1 MQELIGAVGALSAK
15 ERKALAI
22 MLKEKGINLFA
33 VAPIFK
39 REAGAPL
46 LLSYAQQRQWF
57 LWQLEPQSAAYN
69 IPAALRLRG
78 ALDLPA
84 LQAAFEVL
92 IARHAALRTG
102 FVQQG
107 EQTLQVIRQSGDFKL
122 AIQSLGEGVAT
133 ETAIEAFLAAQLG
146 EPFDLELQ
154 PLLRAAVLQVA
165 EDEHVL
171 ALALHHIIADGWSM
185 QVLVRELMQVYAG
198 QVRGVPVQLAELPVD
213 YADYAL
219 WQREWMDAGERER
232 QLGYW
237 VGELGREPL
246 VLELPTDHPRPLR
259 QSFRGARL
267 EIDIDPA
274 LAAGLKRL
282 AQQHNVTVF
291 MLLLA
296 SFQTLLHRYSGQQA
310 VRVGVPVANRTRVET
325 EGLIGFFANT
335 QVLAAQFD
343 PLLSFASLLQQV
355 KQRVLGAQSHQ
366 DLPFEQLVEALAP
379 ERSLSHNPL
388 FQAMFNHQGSAL
400 QRPAPGNDGLGLQVQ
415 PLAREA
421 STAQVDLTLA
431 TEEHAQGLTAALT
444 YATDLF
450 SAASAEK
457 MAGHWR
463 NLLRAIVANPQ
474 QVVGELGMLDANER
488 QRITGDW
495 NATGV
500 DYPQEVCIHRL
511 IEAQVRRTPQAP
523 ALQFAGQALSYAQLN
538 ARANQLARRLVSA
551 GVGPD
556 QLVGIAL
563 ERSVE
568 MVVALLAVLK
578 AGGAYVPLDPEYP
591 RERLAYM
598 IEDSAVSLVLTSAA
612 LMPGLPLPAAVHAL
626 TVDELDLAGEAQ
638 GDLDIVN
645 DGEHLAYMIYTSGST
660 GRPKGAANR
669 HRALSNR
676 LYWMQQAYSLDAGD
690 TVLQKTP
697 FSFDV
702 SVWEFFW
709 PLMSGARLVVAQPG
723 DHRDPS
729 RLARLIRESRVT
741 TVHFVPSMLQAF
753 MLDSEAATCTS
764 LQRIICSG
772 EALPLEVQQQ
782 VLTQLAQAKLYNL
795 YGPTEA
801 AIDVTHWTC
810 QAQEHHSVPIGQPI
824 ANLSTFILDA
834 GFNPVPAGVIGELY
848 LGGEGLAR
856 GYHRRPGLT
865 AERFI
870 ANPFASGQRLYR
882 TGDLARQREDGVIEY
897 AGRIDHQVK
906 IRGLRIELG
915 EIEARLQEQAAV
927 SECVVIAGQG
937 ATGVQ
942 LLAYVVASD
951 GAVAMAD
958 QASQQALADQ
968 LKAELGRGLPDY
980 MVPTQM
986 IFLPAMPLSPNGKLD
1001 RKALP
1006 APDLNSVQAV
1016 YRAPVSAQEQAVAE
1030 IWQQL
1035 LKCEQVGLD
1044 DDFFALGGHSLLATQ
1059 LVSRVRQA
1067 LAVEVALRTVFEHS
1081 RLQAFVAALCQAPSS
1096 NQLPMQAV
1104 DRRAGV
1110 PLSYAQERQ
1119 WFLWQLD
1126 PHSTAY
1132 VIPMVLQL
1140 DGELDGEALEQA
1152 FVTLL
1157 ERHESLRTGFAE
1169 RDGQCVQLIR
1179 DQVDFQVRRHT
1190 LAQDGD
1196 ATALSDSFVRQAVC
1210 KPFDLQH
1217 DLLLRA
1223 DLLGV
1228 GPQRHVLVVTQHH
1241 IVSDGWSMQVMI
1253 DELLQCYAA
1262 LCKGQVP
1269 QLPPLPIQYADYAA
1283 WQRQWMEAGERERQL
1298 DYWQEQLGRQS
1309 VVLELPADH
1318 VRPVQQ
1324 SLRGARLE
1332 LPISSQ
1338 LHRALRQLAEQ
1349 QGVTLF
1355 MLLLAAYQTLL
1366 FRYSG
1371 QSRIRVGVP
1380 IANRN
1385 RLETERLIGFFVNT
1399 QVLQADLDGQQG
1411 FDALLKQVRQVTLQA
1426 QEHQDLPFEQLV
1438 DALQPER
1445 SLSYSPLFQVMYN
1458 HQAEQAAGAQ
1468 RGGGPLDLQITS
1480 LGWSGENAQ
1489 FDLTLSTHESADSL
1503 AASFTYATDLFEAG
1517 TVQRMADHWLRLL
1530 QAIVQAPGQALGE
1543 LPLLAVHERDQLF
1556 ALNPAREPFDADSC
1570 IDQLIAQR
1578 AQAAPQALALI
1589 DGEQSYSHAWLQS
1602 RANRLAHR
1610 LIELG
1615 VGPEVRVGVAMARS
1629 AELVVALLAVLKA
1642 GGTYVPL
1649 DPDYPRERLSYMLED
1664 SQAQVLLTQAG
1675 VLEAWP
1681 DDIVTVLVE
1690 DDARYPDTP
1699 PAPRATAQNLAY
1711 VIYTSGSTGQPKG
1724 VAIAHRNVAALA
1736 HWSQQVYRSEDIQ
1749 GVLASTSV
1757 CFDLSVWEI
1766 FVTLANGGFLVMAR
1780 NALELPQLPARE
1792 QVRLI
1797 NTVPSAIAA
1806 LQRAGEIP
1814 ASVKI
1819 INLAGEPLKQAL
1831 VEALYAETAVEQVY
1845 DLYGPSEDT
1854 TYSTFSRRQA
1864 GGQANIGRPLF
1875 NTASYLLDAQL
1886 QAVPQGVAAELY
1898 LAGDGL
1904 TRGYLLRPGLT
1915 AEKFVP
1921 NPYGPPG
1928 ERMYRTG
1935 DLTRYR
1941 ADGVLEYIGRI
1952 DHQVKVRGFRIEL
1965 GEIEA
1970 RLLQQP
1976 AVREAVVL
1984 AVDGASGQQ
1993 LVGYVVASQALDAEQ
2008 LKAGL
2013 RQHLPDYMVPV
2024 HLLQLE
2030 QLPLTPNGKLDR
2042 KALPMPDL
2050 SQLQAAYVAPHSDLE
2065 QRIAAIWQDVLKLER
2080 VGLSDNF
2087 FELGGDS
2094 IISIQV
2100 VSRARQAGIHFTPKA
2115 LFQHQTVQGLATVAS
2130 LGASGLAV
2138 DQNRVEGA
2146 STLLPIHRVF
2156 FDEVQVE
2163 RHHWNQSVL
2172 LKPHQLL
2179 DGAVLEQA
2187 LQALLEQHDA
2197 LRLGFVDNH
2206 GEWQA
2211 TYHGLPNH
2219 SVLWQREVADAEAL
2233 EQLGQQAQRSLD
2245 LNHGP
2250 LLRAVLA
2257 TLGNGEQRLLLVIH
2271 HLAVDGVSW
2280 RIIFEDLQQAY
2291 EQLREGQ
2298 VVQLPARTHS
2308 VRDWAHRLQA
2318 YALSTEVQAQRS
2330 YWQAQLAGVQTALP
2344 GARADAS
2351 LANQHGRSVHSRL
2364 SPELTRRLLQEA
2376 PAAYR
2381 TQVNDLLLSAL
2392 ARVIG
2397 RWSGQADTLIQLE
2410 GHGREE
2416 LFDDLDL
2423 TRTVGW
2429 FTSLFPLRI
2438 SATNALG
2445 SSIQQVKEQLRAIPD
2460 KGLGWGALRYLGD
2473 SASRESLAALP
2484 VPRITFNY
2492 LGQFDASF
2500 DAEEGALFVPAA
2512 EAVGPDQS
2520 PQANLGNWLS
2530 LNGRVYAGEFSLGW
2544 RFSREM
2550 FDEATVQR
2558 LADDYVAE
2566 LQALIEHCCELKV
2579 RSATP
2584 SDFPLA
2590 GLSQAQL
2597 EQLPVAL
2604 EQVEDIYPLS
2614 PMQQGML
2621 FHTLYEQRGDYINQ
2635 MRLDVEGLD
2644 VERFRSAWQAS
2655 VDAHDILRSGFV
2667 WQGELE
2673 RPLQVIR
2680 KSLPLAFEVQDWQA
2694 RADVPEALD
2703 ALANAERQRGFDLAE
2718 PPLLRLLLVQL
2729 SAQHYHLIYTSHHI
2743 LMDGW
2748 SNSRLMGEVLQRYR
2762 QQPVSRPAGR
2772 YRDYIG
2778 WLQAQDAALSEQFW
2792 TAQVRELQ
2800 VPTRLAQA
2808 LPHQADGATGQ
2819 AEHFAELAPQ
2829 ATRRLSDFARQQKVT
2844 MNTLV
2849 QAAWALLLARY
2860 SGQQTVAFGA
2870 TVSGRPAEL
2879 KGVEQQLGLFINTLP
2894 VVTHLDA
2901 GQPLA
2906 QWLQQLQ
2913 QQNLALREHEHTALF
2928 DVQRWAGLGEG
2939 LFDTLL
2945 VFENFP
2951 ISEALQQGAPEGLRF
2966 SEVRNQEQTS
2976 FPLTLAVVH
2985 AQSLVLHLS
2994 YDTALFSAAQVQR
3007 FGVQVL
3013 QLLERMITQ
3022 TGQPLGELQILGD
3035 DEQQLQLH
3043 GWNPPA
3049 AAFASD
3055 RCIDQLIAQRAQAA
3069 PQALALIDGE
3079 QSYSHAWLQSRAN
3092 RLAHRLIELGV
3103 GPEVRVGVAMA
3114 RSAELVVALL
3124 AVLKAGGTYVP
3135 LDPDYP
3141 RERLSYMLEDS
3152 QAQVLLTQA
3161 GVLEAWPDD
3170 IVTVLVEDDA
3180 RYPDTPPT
3188 PRATAQNLAYVIY
3201 TSGSTGQPKGV
3212 AIAHRNVAA
3221 LAHWSQQVYR
3231 SEDIQGV
3238 LASTS
3243 VCFDLSVW
3251 EIFVTLA
3258 NGGFLVMARNALEL
3272 PQLPAR
3278 EQVRLINTVPSAIAA
3293 LQRAGDIPAS
3303 VKIINLAGEPLK
3315 QALVEALYAE
3325 TAVEQVYDLY
3335 GPSEDTTYSTFSR
3348 RQAGGQAN
3356 IGRPLFNTA
3365 SYLLDAQLQA
3375 VPQGVAAELY
3385 LAGDGLT
3392 RGYLLRPGLT
3402 AEKFVPNPYG
3412 PPGERMYRSGD
3423 LTRYRADGVLEYI
3436 GRIDHQVKVRG
3447 FRIELGEIEARLLQQ
3462 PAVREAVVL
3471 AVDGASGQQLVGY
3484 VVASQGLD
3492 AEQLKAGLR
3501 QHLPDYMVP
3510 VHLLQLEQLPLTPNG
3525 KLDRK
3530 ALPMPDLS
3538 QLQAAYV
3545 APHSD
3550 LEQRIAAIWQDVL
3563 KLERVG
3569 LSDNFFELGGDSIIS
3584 IQVVSR
3590 ARQAGIHF
3598 TPKALFQHQTVQG
3611 LATVASLGTS
3621 GLAVDQN
3628 RVEGASTLLPIHR
3641 VFFDEVQVERHHWNQ
3656 SVLLKPH
3663 QLIDG
3668 AVLEQA
3674 LQALLEQHDALRL
3687 GFVENHGEWQ
3697 ATYHGLPNHRVLWQR
3712 EVADAEALEQLG
3724 QQAQRSLDLNHG
3736 PLLRAVLATLGNG
3749 EQRLLL
3755 VIHHL
3760 AVDGVSWRI
3769 IFEDLQ
3775 QAYEQLREG
3784 QAVQLPARTHSVR
3797 DWAQRLQA
3805 YALSTEVQAQRSYWQ
3820 GQLAG
3825 VQTVLPGARPDAS
3838 LANRH
3843 ARSVHSRL
3851 SPELTRRLL
3860 QEAPAAYRTQVND
3873 LLLSAL
3879 ARVIGRWSGQA
3890 DTLIQLEG
3898 HGREELFD
3906 DLDLTRTVGWFTSL
3920 FPLRISAT
3928 DALGSSIQQVKEQL
3942 RAIPDKGLGWGAL
3955 RYLGDSASRES
3966 LAALPVPRITF
3977 NYLGQFDAS
3986 FDAEEGA
3993 LFVPAAEA
4001 VGPDQSP
4008 QANLG
4013 NWLSLNGRVYA
4024 GEFSLGWRFSREMF
4038 DEATVQRL
4046 ADDYVAELQALIEHC
4061 CELKVRSATPSD
4073 FPLAGLSQA
4082 QLEQLP
4088 VALEQ
4093 VEDIYPL
4100 SPMQQGMLFH
4110 TQEGN
4115 GADLYINQ
4123 ISVQVEG
4130 LDSARF
4136 EAAWN
4141 QVIERHEILR
4151 TGFCNSATLEQ
4162 PLQLVYKQARM
4173 PINCLDWRDRE
4184 VTQEQLQALA
4194 AAECARGFD
4203 LPSAPLTRLAL
4214 VQTGADQH
4222 QLIWTSHHILMDGWS
4237 NSRLLGEVLQA
4248 YAGQAL
4254 PMRQGRYR
4262 DYIDWLQRQSAVSRQ
4277 AFWQERLR
4285 ELEGPTL
4292 LASSIGPQPAP
4303 GLQGHDALYLKWD
4316 EAQTQVFKAAAQRLR
4331 VTPNTLVQAAWLLL
4345 LQRYSGQQT
4354 VSFGAVVAGRPASLA
4369 GANEMLGLFI
4379 NTLPII
4385 QTVQPEVSVH
4395 QWLTQLQAYN
4405 LEARDHEQTALA
4417 DIQRWA
4423 GQGGQALFDSII
4435 VFENYPVDE
4444 RLQQGSET
4452 GLRFGKTSGRDVT
4465 NYAMDLAVSLNA
4477 TLSIE
4482 FLYLRERFT
4491 PQACAQLMQGFENLL
4506 RALLD
4511 QPHATVG
4518 SLGLLDDAGL
4528 HALQQRNALPQAGQ
4542 AQALSEAI
4550 ATQARLR
4557 PDAVAVVCADQ
4568 QLTYVELEQRASLLA
4583 QHLMAQ
4589 GVGPE
4594 VFVGVALE
4602 RSVEVIV
4609 AFYAVM
4615 KAGGAYV
4622 PLDIDY
4628 PRERFD
4634 WIIEDSAM
4642 AVLITQRSVRE
4653 RLGDARVPVLLELD
4667 QLTLQPDAPQRPWPR
4682 AEADNL
4688 AYLIYTSGSTGKP
4701 KGVAVARGPIAM
4713 HCRAIAERYAMNTQ
4727 TRELLFMSFAFDGA
4741 QERWLST
4748 LLCGGCL
4755 IVRDNQLWTA
4765 EQTFNVLH
4773 EQAITI
4779 ACFPPAYL
4787 QQLAEYAEGR
4797 VPPAV
4802 QVYCFGGDAVAEA
4815 NFERVKRTLKPRYLT
4830 NGYGPTET
4838 VVTPL
4843 LWKVDANAQCNAAY
4857 APIGTRV
4864 GERTLYVLDSQLN
4877 PLPMGAAGELYI
4889 GGQGLA
4895 RGYHARPGL
4904 SAERFV
4910 ADPFSSEGGRLYR
4923 TGDLVR
4929 QREDGVFDYLG
4940 RLDHQV
4946 KIRGFRI
4953 ELGEIEARLREQE
4966 SVRDAV
4972 VVARRNA
4979 HGNQLIAYVVANSV
4993 AGLEKRLRGA
5003 LQQVLPDYMVPSRI
5017 LVLDALPLSPNG
5029 KVERKALP
5037 DPEAIE
5043 RKYVAPRNEL
5053 EQALVQIWQ
5062 EVLEVE
5068 QLGITDNF
5076 FELGGDSLRI
5086 LKVLSK
5092 VRSRPALGFELKLRD
5107 MMNSP
5112 SIAQLSGYEP
5122 VQEQGLDPLL
5132 LLNARCPQ
5140 VPPLFCLHAGF
5151 GTVFDYEPLARQL
5164 DGQCSVYGLQ
5174 CRMLLDRDWQ
5184 DESLPAMAIDY
5195 AQYIR
5200 QKQPQGPYRLLGWS
5214 LGGALALLV
5223 ADELVRQGQQ
5233 VAFVTLV
5240 DSFIPSAQ
5248 PVAPTSDY
5256 TGELQAFLAVA
5267 LQREVHS
5274 LPALTCQAPLQYPAL
5289 LELVGSLQQGAE
5301 PGMGFDA
5308 QDLAHGFMVAM
5319 RLKAL
5324 SEQLQTLPEVSA
5336 PVHCWWAGE
5345 PQGTDVER
5353 FEQGLTNRQERQ
5365 VLATRHDEIPRH
5377 PALLQSLRDQLC
5389 SLEAIDG

>member
-1 MQELIGAVGALSAK
+1 M
-15 ERKALAI
+15 
-22 MLKEKGINLFA
+22 
-33 VAPIFK
+33 
-39 REAGAPL
+39 
-46 LLSYAQQRQWF
+46 
-57 LWQLEPQSAAYN
+57 
-69 IPAALRLRG
+69 
-78 ALDLPA
+78 
-84 LQAAFEVL
+84 
-92 IARHAALRTG
+92 
-102 FVQQG
+102 
-107 EQTLQVIRQSGDFKL
+107 
-122 AIQSLGEGVAT
+122 
-133 ETAIEAFLAAQLG
+133 
-146 EPFDLELQ
+146 
-154 PLLRAAVLQVA
+154 
-165 EDEHVL
+165 
-171 ALALHHIIADGWSM
+171 
-185 QVLVRELMQVYAG
+185 
-198 QVRGVPVQLAELPVD
+198 
-213 YADYAL
+213 
-219 WQREWMDAGERER
+219 
-232 QLGYW
+232 
-237 VGELGREPL
+237 
-246 VLELPTDHPRPLR
+246 
-259 QSFRGARL
+259 
-267 EIDIDPA
+267 
-274 LAAGLKRL
+274 
-282 AQQHNVTVF
+282 
-291 MLLLA
+291 
-296 SFQTLLHRYSGQQA
+296 
-310 VRVGVPVANRTRVET
+310 
-325 EGLIGFFANT
+325 
-335 QVLAAQFD
+335 
-343 PLLSFASLLQQV
+343 
-355 KQRVLGAQSHQ
+355 
-366 DLPFEQLVEALAP
+366 
-379 ERSLSHNPL
+379 
-388 FQAMFNHQGSAL
+388 
-400 QRPAPGNDGLGLQVQ
+400 
-415 PLAREA
+415 
-421 STAQVDLTLA
+421 
-431 TEEHAQGLTAALT
+431 
-444 YATDLF
+444 
-450 SAASAEK
+450 
-457 MAGHWR
+457 
-463 NLLRAIVANPQ
+463 
-474 QVVGELGMLDANER
+474 
-488 QRITGDW
+488 
-495 NATGV
+495 
-500 DYPQEVCIHRL
+500 
-511 IEAQVRRTPQAP
+511 
-523 ALQFAGQALSYAQLN
+523 
-538 ARANQLARRLVSA
+538 
-551 GVGPD
+551 
-556 QLVGIAL
+556 
-563 ERSVE
+563 
-568 MVVALLAVLK
+568 
-578 AGGAYVPLDPEYP
+578 
-591 RERLAYM
+591 
-598 IEDSAVSLVLTSAA
+598 
-612 LMPGLPLPAAVHAL
+612 
-626 TVDELDLAGEAQ
+626 
-638 GDLDIVN
+638 
-645 DGEHLAYMIYTSGST
+645 
-660 GRPKGAANR
+660 
-669 HRALSNR
+669 
-676 LYWMQQAYSLDAGD
+676 
-690 TVLQKTP
+690 
-697 FSFDV
+697 
-702 SVWEFFW
+702 
-709 PLMSGARLVVAQPG
+709 
-723 DHRDPS
+723 
-729 RLARLIRESRVT
+729 
-741 TVHFVPSMLQAF
+741 
-753 MLDSEAATCTS
+753 
-764 LQRIICSG
+764 
-772 EALPLEVQQQ
+772 
-782 VLTQLAQAKLYNL
+782 
-795 YGPTEA
+795 
-801 AIDVTHWTC
+801 
-810 QAQEHHSVPIGQPI
+810 
-824 ANLSTFILDA
+824 
-834 GFNPVPAGVIGELY
+834 
-848 LGGEGLAR
+848 
-856 GYHRRPGLT
+856 
-865 AERFI
+865 
-870 ANPFASGQRLYR
+870 
-882 TGDLARQREDGVIEY
+882 
-897 AGRIDHQVK
+897 
-906 IRGLRIELG
+906 
-915 EIEARLQEQAAV
+915 
-927 SECVVIAGQG
+927 
-937 ATGVQ
+937 
-942 LLAYVVASD
+942 
-951 GAVAMAD
+951 
-958 QASQQALADQ
+958 
-968 LKAELGRGLPDY
+968 
-980 MVPTQM
+980 
-986 IFLPAMPLSPNGKLD
+986 
-1001 RKALP
+1001 
-1006 APDLNSVQAV
+1006 
-1016 YRAPVSAQEQAVAE
+1016 
-1030 IWQQL
+1030 
-1035 LKCEQVGLD
+1035 
-1044 DDFFALGGHSLLATQ
+1044 
-1059 LVSRVRQA
+1059 
-1067 LAVEVALRTVFEHS
+1067 
-1081 RLQAFVAALCQAPSS
+1081 
-1096 NQLPMQAV
+1096 
-1104 DRRAGV
+1104 
-1110 PLSYAQERQ
+1110 
-1119 WFLWQLD
+1119 
-1126 PHSTAY
+1126 
-1132 VIPMVLQL
+1132 
-1140 DGELDGEALEQA
+1140 
-1152 FVTLL
+1152 
-1157 ERHESLRTGFAE
+1157 
-1169 RDGQCVQLIR
+1169 
-1179 DQVDFQVRRHT
+1179 
-1190 LAQDGD
+1190 
-1196 ATALSDSFVRQAVC
+1196 
-1210 KPFDLQH
+1210 
-1217 DLLLRA
+1217 
-1223 DLLGV
+1223 
-1228 GPQRHVLVVTQHH
+1228 
-1241 IVSDGWSMQVMI
+1241 
-1253 DELLQCYAA
+1253 
-1262 LCKGQVP
+1262 
-1269 QLPPLPIQYADYAA
+1269 
-1283 WQRQWMEAGERERQL
+1283 
-1298 DYWQEQLGRQS
+1298 
-1309 VVLELPADH
+1309 
-1318 VRPVQQ
+1318 
-1324 SLRGARLE
+1324 
-1332 LPISSQ
+1332 
-1338 LHRALRQLAEQ
+1338 
-1349 QGVTLF
+1349 
-1355 MLLLAAYQTLL
+1355 
-1366 FRYSG
+1366 
-1371 QSRIRVGVP
+1371 
-1380 IANRN
+1380 
-1385 RLETERLIGFFVNT
+1385 
-1399 QVLQADLDGQQG
+1399 
-1411 FDALLKQVRQVTLQA
+1411 
-1426 QEHQDLPFEQLV
+1426 
-1438 DALQPER
+1438 
-1445 SLSYSPLFQVMYN
+1445 
-1458 HQAEQAAGAQ
+1458 
-1468 RGGGPLDLQITS
+1468 
-1480 LGWSGENAQ
+1480 
-1489 FDLTLSTHESADSL
+1489 
-1503 AASFTYATDLFEAG
+1503 
-1517 TVQRMADHWLRLL
+1517 
-1530 QAIVQAPGQALGE
+1530 
-1543 LPLLAVHERDQLF
+1543 
-1556 ALNPAREPFDADSC
+1556 
-1570 IDQLIAQR
+1570 
-1578 AQAAPQALALI
+1578 
-1589 DGEQSYSHAWLQS
+1589 
-1602 RANRLAHR
+1602 
-1610 LIELG
+1610 
-1615 VGPEVRVGVAMARS
+1615 
-1629 AELVVALLAVLKA
+1629 
-1642 GGTYVPL
+1642 
-1649 DPDYPRERLSYMLED
+1649 
-1664 SQAQVLLTQAG
+1664 
-1675 VLEAWP
+1675 
-1681 DDIVTVLVE
+1681 
-1690 DDARYPDTP
+1690 
-1699 PAPRATAQNLAY
+1699 
-1711 VIYTSGSTGQPKG
+1711 IYTSGSTGQPKG

-1736 HWSQQVYRSEDIQ
+1736 HWSQQVYRAEDIQ

-1928 ERMYRTG
+1928 ERMYRSG

-1970 RLLQQP
+1970 RLHQQP

-2179 DGAVLEQA
+2179 DGAVLDQA

-2197 LRLGFVDNH
+2197 LRLGFVENH
-2206 GEWQA
+2206 DEWQA
-2211 TYHGLPNH
+2211 TYHGLPRH

-2233 EQLGQQAQRSLD
+2233 EHLGQQAQRSLD
-2245 LNHGP
+2245 LNNGP

-2308 VRDWAHRLQA
+2308 VRDWAQRLQA
-2318 YALSTEVQAQRS
+2318 YALNTEVQAQRS
-2330 YWQAQLAGVQTALP
+2330 YWQAQLAGVQTVLP
-2344 GARADAS
+2344 GARA
-2351 LANQHGRSVHSRL
+2351 
-2364 SPELTRRLLQEA
+2364 
-2376 PAAYR
+2376 
-2381 TQVNDLLLSAL
+2381 
-2392 ARVIG
+2392 
-2397 RWSGQADTLIQLE
+2397 
-2410 GHGREE
+2410 
-2416 LFDDLDL
+2416 
-2423 TRTVGW
+2423 
-2429 FTSLFPLRI
+2429 
-2438 SATNALG
+2438 
-2445 SSIQQVKEQLRAIPD
+2445 
-2460 KGLGWGALRYLGD
+2460 
-2473 SASRESLAALP
+2473 
-2484 VPRITFNY
+2484 
-2492 LGQFDASF
+2492 
-2500 DAEEGALFVPAA
+2500 
-2512 EAVGPDQS
+2512 
-2520 PQANLGNWLS
+2520 
-2530 LNGRVYAGEFSLGW
+2530 
-2544 RFSREM
+2544 
-2550 FDEATVQR
+2550 
-2558 LADDYVAE
+2558 
-2566 LQALIEHCCELKV
+2566 
-2579 RSATP
+2579 
-2584 SDFPLA
+2584 
-2590 GLSQAQL
+2590 
-2597 EQLPVAL
+2597 
-2604 EQVEDIYPLS
+2604 
-2614 PMQQGML
+2614 
-2621 FHTLYEQRGDYINQ
+2621 
-2635 MRLDVEGLD
+2635 
-2644 VERFRSAWQAS
+2644 
-2655 VDAHDILRSGFV
+2655 
-2667 WQGELE
+2667 
-2673 RPLQVIR
+2673 
-2680 KSLPLAFEVQDWQA
+2680 
-2694 RADVPEALD
+2694 
-2703 ALANAERQRGFDLAE
+2703 
-2718 PPLLRLLLVQL
+2718 
-2729 SAQHYHLIYTSHHI
+2729 
-2743 LMDGW
+2743 
-2748 SNSRLMGEVLQRYR
+2748 
-2762 QQPVSRPAGR
+2762 
-2772 YRDYIG
+2772 
-2778 WLQAQDAALSEQFW
+2778 
-2792 TAQVRELQ
+2792 
-2800 VPTRLAQA
+2800 
-2808 LPHQADGATGQ
+2808 
-2819 AEHFAELAPQ
+2819 
-2829 ATRRLSDFARQQKVT
+2829 
-2844 MNTLV
+2844 
-2849 QAAWALLLARY
+2849 
-2860 SGQQTVAFGA
+2860 
-2870 TVSGRPAEL
+2870 
-2879 KGVEQQLGLFINTLP
+2879 
-2894 VVTHLDA
+2894 
-2901 GQPLA
+2901 
-2906 QWLQQLQ
+2906 
-2913 QQNLALREHEHTALF
+2913 
-2928 DVQRWAGLGEG
+2928 
-2939 LFDTLL
+2939 
-2945 VFENFP
+2945 
-2951 ISEALQQGAPEGLRF
+2951 
-2966 SEVRNQEQTS
+2966 
-2976 FPLTLAVVH
+2976 
-2985 AQSLVLHLS
+2985 
-2994 YDTALFSAAQVQR
+2994 
-3007 FGVQVL
+3007 
-3013 QLLERMITQ
+3013 
-3022 TGQPLGELQILGD
+3022 
-3035 DEQQLQLH
+3035 
-3043 GWNPPA
+3043 
-3049 AAFASD
+3049 
-3055 RCIDQLIAQRAQAA
+3055 
-3069 PQALALIDGE
+3069 
-3079 QSYSHAWLQSRAN
+3079 
-3092 RLAHRLIELGV
+3092 
-3103 GPEVRVGVAMA
+3103 
-3114 RSAELVVALL
+3114 
-3124 AVLKAGGTYVP
+3124 
-3135 LDPDYP
+3135 
-3141 RERLSYMLEDS
+3141 
-3152 QAQVLLTQA
+3152 
-3161 GVLEAWPDD
+3161 
-3170 IVTVLVEDDA
+3170 
-3180 RYPDTPPT
+3180 
-3188 PRATAQNLAYVIY
+3188 
-3201 TSGSTGQPKGV
+3201 
-3212 AIAHRNVAA
+3212 
-3221 LAHWSQQVYR
+3221 
-3231 SEDIQGV
+3231 
-3238 LASTS
+3238 
-3243 VCFDLSVW
+3243 
-3251 EIFVTLA
+3251 
-3258 NGGFLVMARNALEL
+3258 
-3272 PQLPAR
+3272 
-3278 EQVRLINTVPSAIAA
+3278 
-3293 LQRAGDIPAS
+3293 
-3303 VKIINLAGEPLK
+3303 
-3315 QALVEALYAE
+3315 
-3325 TAVEQVYDLY
+3325 
-3335 GPSEDTTYSTFSR
+3335 
-3348 RQAGGQAN
+3348 
-3356 IGRPLFNTA
+3356 
-3365 SYLLDAQLQA
+3365 
-3375 VPQGVAAELY
+3375 
-3385 LAGDGLT
+3385 
-3392 RGYLLRPGLT
+3392 
-3402 AEKFVPNPYG
+3402 
-3412 PPGERMYRSGD
+3412 
-3423 LTRYRADGVLEYI
+3423 
-3436 GRIDHQVKVRG
+3436 
-3447 FRIELGEIEARLLQQ
+3447 
-3462 PAVREAVVL
+3462 
-3471 AVDGASGQQLVGY
+3471 
-3484 VVASQGLD
+3484 
-3492 AEQLKAGLR
+3492 
-3501 QHLPDYMVP
+3501 
-3510 VHLLQLEQLPLTPNG
+3510 
-3525 KLDRK
+3525 
-3530 ALPMPDLS
+3530 
-3538 QLQAAYV
+3538 
-3545 APHSD
+3545 
-3550 LEQRIAAIWQDVL
+3550 
-3563 KLERVG
+3563 
-3569 LSDNFFELGGDSIIS
+3569 
-3584 IQVVSR
+3584 
-3590 ARQAGIHF
+3590 
-3598 TPKALFQHQTVQG
+3598 
-3611 LATVASLGTS
+3611 
-3621 GLAVDQN
+3621 
-3628 RVEGASTLLPIHR
+3628 
-3641 VFFDEVQVERHHWNQ
+3641 
-3656 SVLLKPH
+3656 
-3663 QLIDG
+3663 
-3668 AVLEQA
+3668 
-3674 LQALLEQHDALRL
+3674 
-3687 GFVENHGEWQ
+3687 
-3697 ATYHGLPNHRVLWQR
+3697 
-3712 EVADAEALEQLG
+3712 
-3724 QQAQRSLDLNHG
+3724 
-3736 PLLRAVLATLGNG
+3736 
-3749 EQRLLL
+3749 
-3755 VIHHL
+3755 
-3760 AVDGVSWRI
+3760 
-3769 IFEDLQ
+3769 
-3775 QAYEQLREG
+3775 
-3784 QAVQLPARTHSVR
+3784 
-3797 DWAQRLQA
+3797 
-3805 YALSTEVQAQRSYWQ
+3805 
-3820 GQLAG
+3820 
-3825 VQTVLPGARPDAS
+3825 DAS

-3906 DLDLTRTVGWFTSL
+3906 GLDLTRTVGWFTSL
-3920 FPLRISAT
+3920 FPLRISAS

-4061 CELKVRSATPSD
+4061 CELKERSATPSD

-4088 VALEQ
+4088 VELEQ

-4194 AAECARGFD
+4194 AAECAKGFD

-4316 EAQTQVFKAAAQRLR
+4316 EAQTQAFKAAAQRLR

-4568 QLTYVELEQRASLLA
+4568 QLTYAELEQRASLLA

-4765 EQTFNVLH
+4765 EQTFNALH

-4864 GERTLYVLDSQLN
+4864 GDRTLYVLDSQLN
-4877 PLPMGAAGELYI
+4877 PLPVGAAGELYI

-4929 QREDGVFDYLG
+4929 QREDGAFDYLG

-5037 DPEAIE
+5037 APEAIE
-5043 RKYVAPRNEL
+5043 RKHVAPRNEL

-5112 SIAQLSGYEP
+5112 TIAQLSGYEP
-5122 VQEQGLDPLL
+5122 AQEQGLDPLL

-5184 DESLPAMAIDY
+5184 DESLPAMAIEY

-5308 QDLAHGFMVAM
+5308 QDLAHGFIVAM